1 MHKRPHRITGGGGL
15 CAALALGVT
24 LGLSACAGTGQVAR
38 WEADG
43 DDQALR
49 RALDDD
55 SDEVRAAA
63 AQALV
68 RYAAYE
74 TARPGVLSTLRG
86 SQHPEAKEAL
96 KQLYGV
102 PPKRTPD
109 PHGRGLPPGGAV
121 LYLYRP
127 ADDDGEARWVSC
139 DDRKLVRLQPGR
151 YFRLETTRGT
161 HTLSVEMPDVEAALT
176 DDPSDNGDRMQRVA
190 PMRSV
195 VDAHTPGVYFVRH
208 RALAGKRKPELRVM
222 PVEPALRAV
231 IPAQPAAKSDLAPA
245 GE

>member
-1 MHKRPHRITGGGGL
+1 MHKRPHRVTGSGGRGL

-68 RYAAYE
+68 RYAGYE
-74 TARPGVLSTLRG
+74 TARPGVLSTLRS

-109 PHGRGLPPGGAV
+109 PHGRGVPPPGDSSSIH
-121 LYLYRP
+121 RP
-127 ADDDGEARWVSC
+127 PQPLARS
-139 DDRKLVRLQPGR
+139 
-151 YFRLETTRGT
+151 
-161 HTLSVEMPDVEAALT
+161 
-176 DDPSDNGDRMQRVA
+176 
-190 PMRSV
+190 
-195 VDAHTPGVYFVRH
+195 
-208 RALAGKRKPELRVM
+208 
-222 PVEPALRAV
+222 
-231 IPAQPAAKSDLAPA
+231 
-245 GE
+245 